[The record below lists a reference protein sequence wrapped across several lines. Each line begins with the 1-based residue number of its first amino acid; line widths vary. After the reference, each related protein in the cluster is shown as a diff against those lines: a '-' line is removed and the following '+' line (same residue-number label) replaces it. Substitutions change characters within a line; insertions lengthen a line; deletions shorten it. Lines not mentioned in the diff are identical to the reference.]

1 MKIFENKEIKRL
13 FILFFCILFFFI
25 IISIFTFNYL
35 NENLVSK
42 TNNIIENIILKIE
55 ERYPDINQEDIV
67 EILNTDIKSSLDTN
81 ILTRYGINDD
91 ISVLSSINQ
100 YKSMSVTIII
110 VLLIISNVVII
121 VIIYI
126 YLTYRKRKIDNLIT
140 YIDNI
145 QNNKY
150 LLDIEDNSEDELNSL
165 KNELYK
171 LTVMLKEKADDSKAQ
186 KEDVYRLLSDI
197 SHQLKTPLTSIQIL
211 LDNLNE
217 SKYMDEQ
224 TRRKFI
230 IEITKKVESMNW
242 LIIALLKLSKLDAN
256 AVEFKNERID
266 VCNMIKEVIENLS
279 IMAEIRNIEIMF
291 ESKDTIYIQADYN
304 WYKEAI
310 SNILKNAIEHAKHI
324 VTIKVTENK
333 VYTQI
338 EIKDDGVGINKKDM
352 KHIFDRFYKSQNS
365 DENSIGIGLSLS
377 KSIVEAQNGHI
388 YVDSKDGEYTKFII
402 RYIK

>member
-1 MKIFENKEIKRL
+1 
-13 FILFFCILFFFI
+13 
-25 IISIFTFNYL
+25 
-35 NENLVSK
+35 
-42 TNNIIENIILKIE
+42 
-55 ERYPDINQEDIV
+55 
-67 EILNTDIKSSLDTN
+67 
-81 ILTRYGINDD
+81 
-91 ISVLSSINQ
+91 
-100 YKSMSVTIII
+100 
-110 VLLIISNVVII
+110 
-121 VIIYI
+121 
-126 YLTYRKRKIDNLIT
+126 
-140 YIDNI
+140 
-145 QNNKY
+145 
-150 LLDIEDNSEDELNSL
+150 
-165 KNELYK
+165 
-171 LTVMLKEKADDSKAQ
+171 MLKEKADDSKAQ

-217 SKYMDEQ
+217 SKNMDEQ

-256 AVEFKNERID
+256 AVEFKKEKID
-266 VCNMIKEVIENLS
+266 VSNMIENVLENLS
-279 IMAEIRNIEIMF
+279 IMAEIRDIQVMF
-291 ESKDTIYIQADYN
+291 DSKDIVYIQADYN

-388 YVDSKDGEYTKFII
+388 YVDSKEGEYTKFIT

>member
-1 MKIFENKEIKRL
+1 MKIFENKQIKRL
-13 FILFFCILFFFI
+13 FILFFCVLFVCI
-25 IISIFTFNYL
+25 IITMLVFNNL
-35 NENLVSK
+35 NKSMVSK
-42 TNNIIENIILKIE
+42 TNSIVENIILKIE
-55 ERYPDINQEDIV
+55 EKYPDISQE
-67 EILNTDIKSSLDTN
+67 EIIEVLKNNTNYSNTN
-81 ILTRYGINDD
+81 MLAKYGINDD
-91 ISVLSSINQ
+91 ISILSSMNQ
-100 YKSMSVTIII
+100 YKNISIIMVVAILIVSNLVIMIII
-110 VLLIISNVVII
+110 L
-121 VIIYI
+121 I
-126 YLTYRKRKIDNLIT
+126 YLKERKRKIDNLIT

-145 QNNKY
+145 QSKKY
-150 LLDIEDNSEDELNSL
+150 LLDVEDNSEDELNSL

-186 KEDVYRLLSDI
+186 REDMYRLLSDI

-217 SKYMDEQ
+217 SKNMDEK
-224 TRRKFI
+224 TRKKFI
-230 IEITKKVESMNW
+230 IEITKKIESMNW

-256 AVEFKNERID
+256 TVEFKKEKID
-266 VCNMIKEVIENLS
+266 VSNMIENVVENLS
-279 IMAEIRNIEIMF
+279 IMAEIRDIQVMF
-291 ESKDTIYIQADYN
+291 DSKDIVYIQADYN

-310 SNILKNAIEHAKHI
+310 SNILKNAIEHARHN
-324 VTIKVTENK
+324 VTIKASENK

-338 EIKDDGVGINKKDM
+338 EIKDDGMGINKKDM

-377 KSIVEAQNGHI
+377 KSIIEAQNGHI

>member
-1 MKIFENKEIKRL
+1 MKIFENKQIKRL
-13 FILFFCILFFFI
+13 FILFFGVLFFCI
-25 IISIFTFNYL
+25 IITMLVFNNL
-35 NENLVSK
+35 NKSMVSK
-42 TNNIIENIILKIE
+42 TNSIVENIILKIE
-55 ERYPDINQEDIV
+55 EKYPDISQE
-67 EILNTDIKSSLDTN
+67 EIIEVLKNNTNYSNTN
-81 ILTRYGINDD
+81 ILAKYGINDD
-91 ISVLSSINQ
+91 ISIFSSMNQ
-100 YKSMSVTIII
+100 YKNISIIMVVAILIVSNLVIMIII
-110 VLLIISNVVII
+110 L
-121 VIIYI
+121 I
-126 YLTYRKRKIDNLIT
+126 YLKERKRKIDNLIT

-145 QNNKY
+145 QSKKY
-150 LLDIEDNSEDELNSL
+150 LLDVEDNSEDELNSL

-186 KEDVYRLLSDI
+186 REDMYRLLSDI

-217 SKYMDEQ
+217 SKNMDEK
-224 TRRKFI
+224 TRKKFI
-230 IEITKKVESMNW
+230 IEITKKIESMNW

-256 AVEFKNERID
+256 AVEFKKEKID
-266 VCNMIKEVIENLS
+266 VSNMIENVVENLS
-279 IMAEIRNIEIMF
+279 IMAEIRDIQVMF
-291 ESKDTIYIQADYN
+291 DNKDIVYIQADYN

-310 SNILKNAIEHAKHI
+310 SNILKNAIEHARHN
-324 VTIKVTENK
+324 VTIKASENK

-338 EIKDDGVGINKKDM
+338 EIKDDSIGINKKDM

-377 KSIVEAQNGHI
+377 KSIIEAQNGHI

>member
-1 MKIFENKEIKRL
+1 MKIFENKQIKRL
-13 FILFFCILFFFI
+13 FILFFCVLFVCI
-25 IISIFTFNYL
+25 IITMLVFNNL
-35 NENLVSK
+35 NKSMVSK
-42 TNNIIENIILKIE
+42 TNSIVENIILKIE
-55 ERYPDINQEDIV
+55 EKYPDISQE
-67 EILNTDIKSSLDTN
+67 EIIEVLKNNTNYSNTN
-81 ILTRYGINDD
+81 ILAKYGINDD
-91 ISVLSSINQ
+91 ISIFSSMNQ
-100 YKSMSVTIII
+100 YKNISIIMMVAILI
-110 VLLIISNVVII
+110 VSNVVIM
-121 VIIYI
+121 IIILI
-126 YLTYRKRKIDNLIT
+126 YLKERKRKIDNLIT

-145 QNNKY
+145 QSKKY
-150 LLDIEDNSEDELNSL
+150 LLDVEDNSEDELNSL

-186 KEDVYRLLSDI
+186 REDMYRLLSDI

-217 SKYMDEQ
+217 SKNMDEK
-224 TRRKFI
+224 TRKKFI
-230 IEITKKVESMNW
+230 IEITKKIESMNW

-256 AVEFKNERID
+256 AVEFKKEKID
-266 VCNMIKEVIENLS
+266 VSNMIENVVENLS
-279 IMAEIRNIEIMF
+279 IMAEIRDIQVMF
-291 ESKDTIYIQADYN
+291 DNKDIVYIQADYN

-310 SNILKNAIEHAKHI
+310 SNILKNAIEHARHN
-324 VTIKVTENK
+324 VTIKASENK

-338 EIKDDGVGINKKDM
+338 EIKDDGMGINKKDM

-377 KSIVEAQNGHI
+377 KSIIEAQNGHI

>member
-1 MKIFENKEIKRL
+1 MKIFENKQIKRL
-13 FILFFCILFFFI
+13 FILFFCVLFVCI
-25 IISIFTFNYL
+25 IITMLVFNNL
-35 NENLVSK
+35 NKSMVSK
-42 TNNIIENIILKIE
+42 TNSIVENIILKIE
-55 ERYPDINQEDIV
+55 EKYPDISQE
-67 EILNTDIKSSLDTN
+67 EIIEVLKNNTNYSNTN
-81 ILTRYGINDD
+81 MLAKYGINDD
-91 ISVLSSINQ
+91 VSILSSMNQ
-100 YKSMSVTIII
+100 YKNISIIMVVAILIVSNLVIMIII
-110 VLLIISNVVII
+110 L
-121 VIIYI
+121 I
-126 YLTYRKRKIDNLIT
+126 YLKERKRKIDNLIT

-145 QNNKY
+145 QSKKY
-150 LLDIEDNSEDELNSL
+150 LLDVEDNSEDELNSL

-171 LTVMLKEKADDSKAQ
+171 LTVMLKEKADDFKAQ
-186 KEDVYRLLSDI
+186 REDMYRLLSDI

-217 SKYMDEQ
+217 SKNMDEK
-224 TRRKFI
+224 TRKKFI
-230 IEITKKVESMNW
+230 IEITKKIESMNW

-256 AVEFKNERID
+256 AVEFKKEKID
-266 VCNMIKEVIENLS
+266 VSNMIENVVENLS
-279 IMAEIRNIEIMF
+279 IMAEIRDIQVMF
-291 ESKDTIYIQADYN
+291 DSKDIYIQADYN

-338 EIKDDGVGINKKDM
+338 EIKDDGDGINKKDM

-377 KSIVEAQNGHI
+377 KSIIEAQNGHI

>member
-1 MKIFENKEIKRL
+1 MKIFENKQIKRL
-13 FILFFCILFFFI
+13 FILFFGVLFFCI
-25 IISIFTFNYL
+25 IITMLVFNNL
-35 NENLVSK
+35 NKSMVSK
-42 TNNIIENIILKIE
+42 TNSIVENIILKIE
-55 ERYPDINQEDIV
+55 EKYPDISQE
-67 EILNTDIKSSLDTN
+67 EIIEVLKNNTNYSNTN
-81 ILTRYGINDD
+81 ILAKYGINDD
-91 ISVLSSINQ
+91 ISIFSSMNQ
-100 YKSMSVTIII
+100 YKNISIIMVVAILIVSNLVIMIII
-110 VLLIISNVVII
+110 L
-121 VIIYI
+121 I
-126 YLTYRKRKIDNLIT
+126 YLKERKRKIDNLIT

-145 QNNKY
+145 QSKKY
-150 LLDIEDNSEDELNSL
+150 LLDVEDNSEDELNSL

-186 KEDVYRLLSDI
+186 REDMYRLLSDI

-217 SKYMDEQ
+217 SKNMDEK
-224 TRRKFI
+224 TRKKFI
-230 IEITKKVESMNW
+230 IEITKKIESMNW

-256 AVEFKNERID
+256 AVEFKKEKID
-266 VCNMIKEVIENLS
+266 VSNMIENVVENLS
-279 IMAEIRNIEIMF
+279 IMAEIRDIQVMF
-291 ESKDTIYIQADYN
+291 DNKDIVYIQADYN

-310 SNILKNAIEHAKHI
+310 SNILKNAIEHARHN
-324 VTIKVTENK
+324 VTIKASENK

-338 EIKDDGVGINKKDM
+338 EIKDDGIGINKKDM

-377 KSIVEAQNGHI
+377 KSIIEAQNGHI

>member
-1 MKIFENKEIKRL
+1 MKIFENKQIKRL
-13 FILFFCILFFFI
+13 FILFFGVLFFCI
-25 IISIFTFNYL
+25 IITMLVFNNL
-35 NENLVSK
+35 NKSMVSK
-42 TNNIIENIILKIE
+42 TNSIVENIILKIE
-55 ERYPDINQEDIV
+55 EKYPDISQE
-67 EILNTDIKSSLDTN
+67 EIIEVLKNNTNYSNTN
-81 ILTRYGINDD
+81 ILAKYGINDD
-91 ISVLSSINQ
+91 ISIFSSMNQ
-100 YKSMSVTIII
+100 YKNISIIMVVAILIVSNLVIMIII
-110 VLLIISNVVII
+110 L
-121 VIIYI
+121 I
-126 YLTYRKRKIDNLIT
+126 YLKERKRKIDNLIT

-145 QNNKY
+145 QSKKY
-150 LLDIEDNSEDELNSL
+150 LLDVEDNSEDELNSL

-186 KEDVYRLLSDI
+186 REDMYRLLSDI

-217 SKYMDEQ
+217 SKNIDEK
-224 TRRKFI
+224 TRKKFI
-230 IEITKKVESMNW
+230 IEITKKIESMNW

-256 AVEFKNERID
+256 AVEFKKEKID
-266 VCNMIKEVIENLS
+266 VSNMIENVVENLS
-279 IMAEIRNIEIMF
+279 IMAEIRDIQVMF
-291 ESKDTIYIQADYN
+291 DNKDIVYIQADYN

-310 SNILKNAIEHAKHI
+310 SNILKNAIEHARHN
-324 VTIKVTENK
+324 VTIKASENK

-338 EIKDDGVGINKKDM
+338 EIKDDGIGINKKDM

-377 KSIVEAQNGHI
+377 KSIIEAQNGHI

>member
-1 MKIFENKEIKRL
+1 MKIFENKQIKRL
-13 FILFFCILFFFI
+13 FILFFCVLFVCI
-25 IISIFTFNYL
+25 IITMLVFNNL
-35 NENLVSK
+35 NKSMVSK
-42 TNNIIENIILKIE
+42 TNSIVENIILKIE
-55 ERYPDINQEDIV
+55 EKYPDISQE
-67 EILNTDIKSSLDTN
+67 EIIEVLKNNTNYSNTN
-81 ILTRYGINDD
+81 MLAKYGINDD
-91 ISVLSSINQ
+91 ISILSSMNQ
-100 YKSMSVTIII
+100 YKNISIIMVVAILIVSNLVIMIII
-110 VLLIISNVVII
+110 L
-121 VIIYI
+121 I
-126 YLTYRKRKIDNLIT
+126 YLKERKRKIDNLIT

-145 QNNKY
+145 QSKKY
-150 LLDIEDNSEDELNSL
+150 LLDVEDNSEDELNSL

-186 KEDVYRLLSDI
+186 REDMYRLLSDI

-217 SKYMDEQ
+217 SKNMDEK
-224 TRRKFI
+224 TRKKFI
-230 IEITKKVESMNW
+230 IEITKKIESMNW

-256 AVEFKNERID
+256 AVEFKKEKID
-266 VCNMIKEVIENLS
+266 VSNMIENVVENLS
-279 IMAEIRNIEIMF
+279 IMAEIRDIQVMF
-291 ESKDTIYIQADYN
+291 DNKDIVYIQADYN

-310 SNILKNAIEHAKHI
+310 SNILKNAIEHARHN
-324 VTIKVTENK
+324 VTIKASENK

-338 EIKDDGVGINKKDM
+338 EIKDDGIGINKKDM

-377 KSIVEAQNGHI
+377 KSIIEAQNGHI

>member
-67 EILNTDIKSSLDTN
+67 EILNTDIKSSSDTN

-171 LTVMLKEKADDSKAQ
+171 LIVMLKEKADDSKAQ

-217 SKYMDEQ
+217 SKNMDEK
-224 TRRKFI
+224 TRKKFI
-230 IEITKKVESMNW
+230 IEITKKIESMNW

-256 AVEFKNERID
+256 AVEFKKEKID
-266 VCNMIKEVIENLS
+266 VSNMIENVVENLS
-279 IMAEIRNIEIMF
+279 IMAEIRDIQVMF
-291 ESKDTIYIQADYN
+291 DSKDIYIQADYN

-310 SNILKNAIEHAKHI
+310 SNILKNAIEHARHN
-324 VTIKVTENK
+324 VTIKASENK

-338 EIKDDGVGINKKDM
+338 EIKDDGMGINKKDM

-377 KSIVEAQNGHI
+377 KSIIEAQNGHI

>member
-1 MKIFENKEIKRL
+1 MKIFENKQIKRL
-13 FILFFCILFFFI
+13 FILFFCVLFFCI
-25 IISIFTFNYL
+25 IIIMLVFNNL
-35 NENLVSK
+35 NKSMVSK
-42 TNNIIENIILKIE
+42 TNSIVENIILKIE
-55 ERYPDINQEDIV
+55 EKYPDISQE
-67 EILNTDIKSSLDTN
+67 EIIEVLKNNTNYSNTN
-81 ILTRYGINDD
+81 ILAKYGINDD
-91 ISVLSSINQ
+91 ISIFSSMNQ
-100 YKSMSVTIII
+100 YKNISIIMVVAILIVSNLVIMIII
-110 VLLIISNVVII
+110 L
-121 VIIYI
+121 I
-126 YLTYRKRKIDNLIT
+126 YLKERKRKIDNLIT

-145 QNNKY
+145 QSKKY
-150 LLDIEDNSEDELNSL
+150 LLDVEDNSEDELNSL

-186 KEDVYRLLSDI
+186 REDMYRLLSDI

-217 SKYMDEQ
+217 SKNMDEK
-224 TRRKFI
+224 TRKKFI
-230 IEITKKVESMNW
+230 IEITKKIESMNW

-256 AVEFKNERID
+256 AVEFKKEKID
-266 VCNMIKEVIENLS
+266 VSNMIENVVENLS
-279 IMAEIRNIEIMF
+279 IMAEIRDIQVMF
-291 ESKDTIYIQADYN
+291 DNKDIVYIQADYN

-310 SNILKNAIEHAKHI
+310 SNILKNAIEHARHN
-324 VTIKVTENK
+324 VTIKASENK

-338 EIKDDGVGINKKDM
+338 EIKDDGMGINKKDM

-377 KSIVEAQNGHI
+377 KSIIEAQNGHI

>member
-1 MKIFENKEIKRL
+1 MKIFENKQIKRL
-13 FILFFCILFFFI
+13 FILFFGVLFFCI
-25 IISIFTFNYL
+25 IITMLVFNNL
-35 NENLVSK
+35 NKSMVSK
-42 TNNIIENIILKIE
+42 TNSIVENIILKIE
-55 ERYPDINQEDIV
+55 EKYPDISQE
-67 EILNTDIKSSLDTN
+67 EIIEVLKNNTNYSNTN
-81 ILTRYGINDD
+81 ILEKYGINDD
-91 ISVLSSINQ
+91 ISILSSMNQ
-100 YKSMSVTIII
+100 YKNISIIMMVAILI
-110 VLLIISNVVII
+110 VSNVVIM
-121 VIIYI
+121 IIILI
-126 YLTYRKRKIDNLIT
+126 YLKERKRKIDNLIT

-145 QNNKY
+145 QSKKY
-150 LLDIEDNSEDELNSL
+150 LLDVEDNSEDELNSL

-186 KEDVYRLLSDI
+186 REDMYRLLSDI

-217 SKYMDEQ
+217 SKNMDEK
-224 TRRKFI
+224 TRKKFI
-230 IEITKKVESMNW
+230 IEITKKIESMNW

-256 AVEFKNERID
+256 AVEFKKEKID
-266 VCNMIKEVIENLS
+266 VSNMIENVVENLS
-279 IMAEIRNIEIMF
+279 IMAEIRDIQVMF
-291 ESKDTIYIQADYN
+291 DSKDIYIQADYN

-310 SNILKNAIEHAKHI
+310 SNILKNAIEHARHN
-324 VTIKVTENK
+324 VTIKASENK

-338 EIKDDGVGINKKDM
+338 EIKDDGMGINKKDM

-377 KSIVEAQNGHI
+377 KSIIEAQNGHI

>member
-1 MKIFENKEIKRL
+1 MKIFENKQIKRL
-13 FILFFCILFFFI
+13 FILFFCVLFVCI
-25 IISIFTFNYL
+25 IITMLVFNNL
-35 NENLVSK
+35 NKSMVSK
-42 TNNIIENIILKIE
+42 TNSIVENIILKIE
-55 ERYPDINQEDIV
+55 EKYPDISQE
-67 EILNTDIKSSLDTN
+67 EIIEVLKNNTNYSNTN
-81 ILTRYGINDD
+81 ILAKYGINDD
-91 ISVLSSINQ
+91 ISIFSSMNQ
-100 YKSMSVTIII
+100 YKNISIIMVVAILIVSNLVIMIII
-110 VLLIISNVVII
+110 L
-121 VIIYI
+121 I
-126 YLTYRKRKIDNLIT
+126 YLKERKRKIDNLIT

-145 QNNKY
+145 QSKKY
-150 LLDIEDNSEDELNSL
+150 LLDVEDNSEDELNSL

-186 KEDVYRLLSDI
+186 REDMYRLLSDI

-217 SKYMDEQ
+217 SKNMDEK
-224 TRRKFI
+224 TRKKFI
-230 IEITKKVESMNW
+230 IEITKKIESMNW

-256 AVEFKNERID
+256 AVEFKKEKID
-266 VCNMIKEVIENLS
+266 VSNMIENVVENLS
-279 IMAEIRNIEIMF
+279 IMAEIRDIQVMF
-291 ESKDTIYIQADYN
+291 DNKDIVYIQADYN

-310 SNILKNAIEHAKHI
+310 SNILKNAIEHARHN
-324 VTIKVTENK
+324 VTIKASENK

-338 EIKDDGVGINKKDM
+338 EIKDDGIGINKKDM

-377 KSIVEAQNGHI
+377 KSIIEAQNGHI

>member
-1 MKIFENKEIKRL
+1 MKIFENKQIKRL
-13 FILFFCILFFFI
+13 FILFFCVLFVCI
-25 IISIFTFNYL
+25 IITMLVFNNL
-35 NENLVSK
+35 NKSMVSK
-42 TNNIIENIILKIE
+42 TNSIVENIILKIE
-55 ERYPDINQEDIV
+55 EKYPDISQE
-67 EILNTDIKSSLDTN
+67 EIIEVLKNNTNYSNTN
-81 ILTRYGINDD
+81 ILAKYGINDD
-91 ISVLSSINQ
+91 ISILSSMNQ
-100 YKSMSVTIII
+100 YKNISIIMVVAILIVSNLVIMIII
-110 VLLIISNVVII
+110 L
-121 VIIYI
+121 I
-126 YLTYRKRKIDNLIT
+126 YLKERKRKIDNLIT

-145 QNNKY
+145 QSKKY
-150 LLDIEDNSEDELNSL
+150 LLDVEDNSEDELNSL

-186 KEDVYRLLSDI
+186 REDMYRLLSDI

-217 SKYMDEQ
+217 SKNMDEK
-224 TRRKFI
+224 TRKKFI
-230 IEITKKVESMNW
+230 IEITKKIESMNW

-256 AVEFKNERID
+256 AVEFKKEKID
-266 VCNMIKEVIENLS
+266 VSNMIENVVENLS
-279 IMAEIRNIEIMF
+279 IMAEIRDIQVMF
-291 ESKDTIYIQADYN
+291 DNKDIVYIQADYN

-310 SNILKNAIEHAKHI
+310 SNILKNAIEHARHN
-324 VTIKVTENK
+324 VTIKASENK

-338 EIKDDGVGINKKDM
+338 EIKDDGMGINKKDM

-377 KSIVEAQNGHI
+377 KSIIEAQNGHI

>member
-1 MKIFENKEIKRL
+1 MKIFENKQIKRL
-13 FILFFCILFFFI
+13 FILFFCVLFVCI
-25 IISIFTFNYL
+25 IITMLVFNNL
-35 NENLVSK
+35 NKSMVSK
-42 TNNIIENIILKIE
+42 TNSIVENIILKIE
-55 ERYPDINQEDIV
+55 EKYPDISQE
-67 EILNTDIKSSLDTN
+67 EIIEVLKNNTNYSNTN
-81 ILTRYGINDD
+81 MLAKYGINDD
-91 ISVLSSINQ
+91 VSILSSMNQ
-100 YKSMSVTIII
+100 YKNISIIMVVAILIVSNLVIMIII
-110 VLLIISNVVII
+110 L
-121 VIIYI
+121 I
-126 YLTYRKRKIDNLIT
+126 YLKERKRKIDNLIT

-145 QNNKY
+145 QSKKY
-150 LLDIEDNSEDELNSL
+150 LLDVEDNSEDELNSL

-186 KEDVYRLLSDI
+186 REDMYRLLSDI

-217 SKYMDEQ
+217 SKNMDEK
-224 TRRKFI
+224 TRKKFI
-230 IEITKKVESMNW
+230 IEITKKIESMNW

-256 AVEFKNERID
+256 AVEFKKEKID
-266 VCNMIKEVIENLS
+266 VSNMIENVVENLS
-279 IMAEIRNIEIMF
+279 IMAEIRDIQVMF
-291 ESKDTIYIQADYN
+291 DSKDIYIQADYN

-310 SNILKNAIEHAKHI
+310 SNILKNAIEHARHN
-324 VTIKVTENK
+324 VTIKASENK

-338 EIKDDGVGINKKDM
+338 EIKDDGMGINKKDM

-377 KSIVEAQNGHI
+377 KSIIEAQNGHI

>member
-1 MKIFENKEIKRL
+1 MKIFENKQIKRL
-13 FILFFCILFFFI
+13 FILFFGVLFFCI
-25 IISIFTFNYL
+25 IITMLVFNNL
-35 NENLVSK
+35 NKSMVSK
-42 TNNIIENIILKIE
+42 TNSIVENIILKIE
-55 ERYPDINQEDIV
+55 EKYPDISQE
-67 EILNTDIKSSLDTN
+67 EIIEVLKNNTNYSNTN
-81 ILTRYGINDD
+81 ILAKYGINDN
-91 ISVLSSINQ
+91 ISILSSMNQ
-100 YKSMSVTIII
+100 YKNISIIMMVAILI
-110 VLLIISNVVII
+110 VSNVVIM
-121 VIIYI
+121 IIILI
-126 YLTYRKRKIDNLIT
+126 YLKERKRKIDNLIT

-145 QNNKY
+145 QSKKY
-150 LLDIEDNSEDELNSL
+150 LLDVEDNSEDELNSL

-186 KEDVYRLLSDI
+186 REDMYRLLSDI

-217 SKYMDEQ
+217 SKNMDEK
-224 TRRKFI
+224 TRKKFI
-230 IEITKKVESMNW
+230 IEITKKIESMNW

-256 AVEFKNERID
+256 AVEFKKEKID
-266 VCNMIKEVIENLS
+266 VSNMIENVVENLS
-279 IMAEIRNIEIMF
+279 IMAEIRDIQVMF
-291 ESKDTIYIQADYN
+291 DSKDIYIQADYN

-310 SNILKNAIEHAKHI
+310 SNILKNAIEHARHN
-324 VTIKVTENK
+324 VTIKASENK

-338 EIKDDGVGINKKDM
+338 EIKDDGMGINKKDM

-377 KSIVEAQNGHI
+377 KSIIEAQNGHI

>member
-1 MKIFENKEIKRL
+1 MKIFENKQIKRL
-13 FILFFCILFFFI
+13 FILFFCVLFVCI
-25 IISIFTFNYL
+25 IITMLVFNNL
-35 NENLVSK
+35 NKSMVSK
-42 TNNIIENIILKIE
+42 TNSIVENIILKIE
-55 ERYPDINQEDIV
+55 EKYPDISQE
-67 EILNTDIKSSLDTN
+67 EIIEVLKNNTNYSNTN
-81 ILTRYGINDD
+81 MLAKYGINDD
-91 ISVLSSINQ
+91 ISILSSMNQ
-100 YKSMSVTIII
+100 YKNISIIMVVAILIVSNLVIMIII
-110 VLLIISNVVII
+110 L
-121 VIIYI
+121 I
-126 YLTYRKRKIDNLIT
+126 YLKERKRKIDNLIT

-145 QNNKY
+145 QSKKY
-150 LLDIEDNSEDELNSL
+150 LLDVEDNSEDELNSL

-186 KEDVYRLLSDI
+186 REDMYRLLSDI

-217 SKYMDEQ
+217 SKNMDEK
-224 TRRKFI
+224 TRKKFI
-230 IEITKKVESMNW
+230 IEITKKIESMNW

-256 AVEFKNERID
+256 AVEFKKEKID
-266 VCNMIKEVIENLS
+266 VSNMIENVVENLS
-279 IMAEIRNIEIMF
+279 IMAEIRDIQVMF
-291 ESKDTIYIQADYN
+291 DNKDIVYIQADYN

-310 SNILKNAIEHAKHI
+310 SNILKNAIEHARHN
-324 VTIKVTENK
+324 VTIKASENK

-338 EIKDDGVGINKKDM
+338 EIKDDGMGINKKDM

-377 KSIVEAQNGHI
+377 KSIIEAQNGHI

>member
-1 MKIFENKEIKRL
+1 MKIFENKQIKRL
-13 FILFFCILFFFI
+13 FILFFGVLFFCI
-25 IISIFTFNYL
+25 IITMLVFNNL
-35 NENLVSK
+35 NKSMVSK
-42 TNNIIENIILKIE
+42 TNSIVENIILKIE
-55 ERYPDINQEDIV
+55 EKYPDISQE
-67 EILNTDIKSSLDTN
+67 EIIEVLKNNTNYSNTN
-81 ILTRYGINDD
+81 ILAKYGINDD
-91 ISVLSSINQ
+91 ISILSSMNQ
-100 YKSMSVTIII
+100 YKNISIIMVVAILIVSNLVIMIII
-110 VLLIISNVVII
+110 L
-121 VIIYI
+121 I
-126 YLTYRKRKIDNLIT
+126 YLKERKRKIDNLIT

-145 QNNKY
+145 QSKKY
-150 LLDIEDNSEDELNSL
+150 LLDVEDNSEDELNSL

-186 KEDVYRLLSDI
+186 REDMYRLLSDI

-217 SKYMDEQ
+217 SKNMDEK
-224 TRRKFI
+224 TRKKFI
-230 IEITKKVESMNW
+230 IEITKKIESMNW

-256 AVEFKNERID
+256 AVEFKKEKID
-266 VCNMIKEVIENLS
+266 VSNMIENVVENLS
-279 IMAEIRNIEIMF
+279 IMAEIRDIQVMF
-291 ESKDTIYIQADYN
+291 DNKDIVYIQADYN

-310 SNILKNAIEHAKHI
+310 SNILKNAIEHARHN
-324 VTIKVTENK
+324 VTIKASENK

-338 EIKDDGVGINKKDM
+338 EIKDDGMGINKKDM

-377 KSIVEAQNGHI
+377 KSIIEAQNGHI

>member
-1 MKIFENKEIKRL
+1 MKIFENKQIKRL
-13 FILFFCILFFFI
+13 FILFFCVLFVCI
-25 IISIFTFNYL
+25 IITMLVFNNL
-35 NENLVSK
+35 NKSMVSK
-42 TNNIIENIILKIE
+42 TNSIVENIILKIE
-55 ERYPDINQEDIV
+55 EKYPDISQE
-67 EILNTDIKSSLDTN
+67 EIIEVLKNNTNYSNTN
-81 ILTRYGINDD
+81 MLAKYGINDD
-91 ISVLSSINQ
+91 ISILSSMNQ
-100 YKSMSVTIII
+100 YKNISIIMVVAILIVSNLVIMIII
-110 VLLIISNVVII
+110 L
-121 VIIYI
+121 I
-126 YLTYRKRKIDNLIT
+126 YLKERKRKIDNLIT

-145 QNNKY
+145 QSKKY
-150 LLDIEDNSEDELNSL
+150 LLDVEDNSEDELNSL

-186 KEDVYRLLSDI
+186 REDMYRLLSDI

-217 SKYMDEQ
+217 SKNMDEK
-224 TRRKFI
+224 TRKKFI
-230 IEITKKVESMNW
+230 IEITKKIESMNW

-256 AVEFKNERID
+256 AVEFKKEKID
-266 VCNMIKEVIENLS
+266 VSNMIENVVENLS
-279 IMAEIRNIEIMF
+279 IMAEIRDIQVMF
-291 ESKDTIYIQADYN
+291 DSKDIVYIQADYN

-310 SNILKNAIEHAKHI
+310 SNILKNAIEHARHN
-324 VTIKVTENK
+324 VTIKASENK

-338 EIKDDGVGINKKDM
+338 EIKDDGMGINKKDM

-377 KSIVEAQNGHI
+377 KSIIEAQNGHI

>member
-1 MKIFENKEIKRL
+1 MKIFENKQIKRL
-13 FILFFCILFFFI
+13 FILFFGVLFFCI
-25 IISIFTFNYL
+25 IITMLVFNNL
-35 NENLVSK
+35 NKSMVSK
-42 TNNIIENIILKIE
+42 TNSIVENIILKIE
-55 ERYPDINQEDIV
+55 EKYPDISQE
-67 EILNTDIKSSLDTN
+67 EIIEVLKNNTNYSNTN
-81 ILTRYGINDD
+81 ILAKYGINDD
-91 ISVLSSINQ
+91 ISILSSMNQ
-100 YKSMSVTIII
+100 YKNISIIMVVAILIVSNLVIMIII
-110 VLLIISNVVII
+110 L
-121 VIIYI
+121 I
-126 YLTYRKRKIDNLIT
+126 YLKERKRKIDNLIT

-145 QNNKY
+145 QSKKY
-150 LLDIEDNSEDELNSL
+150 LLDVEDNSEDELNSL

-186 KEDVYRLLSDI
+186 REDMYRLLSDI

-217 SKYMDEQ
+217 SKNMDEK
-224 TRRKFI
+224 TRKKFI
-230 IEITKKVESMNW
+230 IEITKKIESMNW

-256 AVEFKNERID
+256 AVEFKKEKID
-266 VCNMIKEVIENLS
+266 VSNMIENVVENLS
-279 IMAEIRNIEIMF
+279 IMAEIRDIQVMF
-291 ESKDTIYIQADYN
+291 DNKDIVYIQADYN

-310 SNILKNAIEHAKHI
+310 SNILKNAIEHARHN
-324 VTIKVTENK
+324 VTIKASENK

-338 EIKDDGVGINKKDM
+338 EIKDDGIGINKKDM

-377 KSIVEAQNGHI
+377 KSIIEAQNGHI

>member
-1 MKIFENKEIKRL
+1 MKIFENKQIKRL
-13 FILFFCILFFFI
+13 FILFFCVLFVCI
-25 IISIFTFNYL
+25 IITMLVFNNL
-35 NENLVSK
+35 NKSMVSK
-42 TNNIIENIILKIE
+42 TNSIVENIILKIE
-55 ERYPDINQEDIV
+55 EKYPDISQE
-67 EILNTDIKSSLDTN
+67 EIIEVLKNNTNYSNTN
-81 ILTRYGINDD
+81 ILAKYGINDD
-91 ISVLSSINQ
+91 ISILSSMNQ
-100 YKSMSVTIII
+100 YKNISIIMMVAILI
-110 VLLIISNVVII
+110 VSNVVIM
-121 VIIYI
+121 IIILI
-126 YLTYRKRKIDNLIT
+126 YLKERKRKIDNLIT

-145 QNNKY
+145 QSKKY
-150 LLDIEDNSEDELNSL
+150 LLDVEDNSEDELNSL

-217 SKYMDEQ
+217 SKNMDEQ

-256 AVEFKNERID
+256 AVEFKKEKID
-266 VCNMIKEVIENLS
+266 VSNMIENVLENLS
-279 IMAEIRNIEIMF
+279 IMAEIRDIQVMF
-291 ESKDTIYIQADYN
+291 DSKDIVYIQADYN

-338 EIKDDGVGINKKDM
+338 EIKDDGDGINKKDM

-388 YVDSKDGEYTKFII
+388 YVDSKEGEYTKFII

>member
-1 MKIFENKEIKRL
+1 MKIFENKQIKRL
-13 FILFFCILFFFI
+13 FILFFCVLFFCI
-25 IISIFTFNYL
+25 IITMLVFNNL
-35 NENLVSK
+35 NKSMVSK
-42 TNNIIENIILKIE
+42 TNSIVENIILKIE
-55 ERYPDINQEDIV
+55 EKYPDISQE
-67 EILNTDIKSSLDTN
+67 EIIEVLKNNTNYSNTN
-81 ILTRYGINDD
+81 ILAKYGINDD
-91 ISVLSSINQ
+91 ISIFSSMNQ
-100 YKSMSVTIII
+100 YKNISIIMVVAILIVSNLVIMIII
-110 VLLIISNVVII
+110 L
-121 VIIYI
+121 I
-126 YLTYRKRKIDNLIT
+126 YLKERKRKIDNLIT

-145 QNNKY
+145 QSKKY
-150 LLDIEDNSEDELNSL
+150 LLDVEDNSEDELNSL

-186 KEDVYRLLSDI
+186 REDMYRLLSDI

-217 SKYMDEQ
+217 SKNMDEK
-224 TRRKFI
+224 TRKKFI
-230 IEITKKVESMNW
+230 IEITKKIESMNW

-256 AVEFKNERID
+256 AVEFKKEKID
-266 VCNMIKEVIENLS
+266 VSNMIENVVENLS
-279 IMAEIRNIEIMF
+279 IMAEIRDIQVMF
-291 ESKDTIYIQADYN
+291 DNKDIVYIQADYN

-310 SNILKNAIEHAKHI
+310 SNILKNAIEHARHN
-324 VTIKVTENK
+324 VTIKASENK

-338 EIKDDGVGINKKDM
+338 EIKDDGIGINKKDM

-377 KSIVEAQNGHI
+377 KSIIEAQNGHI

>member
-1 MKIFENKEIKRL
+1 MKIFENKQIKRL
-13 FILFFCILFFFI
+13 FILFFCVLFFCI
-25 IISIFTFNYL
+25 IIIMLVFNNL
-35 NENLVSK
+35 NKSMVSK
-42 TNNIIENIILKIE
+42 TNSIVENIILKIE
-55 ERYPDINQEDIV
+55 EKYPDINQE
-67 EILNTDIKSSLDTN
+67 EIIEVLKNNTNYSNTN
-81 ILTRYGINDD
+81 MLAKYGINDD
-91 ISVLSSINQ
+91 ISILSSMNQ
-100 YKSMSVTIII
+100 YKNISIIMVVAILIVSNLVIMIII
-110 VLLIISNVVII
+110 L
-121 VIIYI
+121 I
-126 YLTYRKRKIDNLIT
+126 YLKERKRKIDNLIT

-145 QNNKY
+145 QSKKY
-150 LLDIEDNSEDELNSL
+150 LLDVEDNSEDELNSL

-186 KEDVYRLLSDI
+186 REDMYRLLSDI

-217 SKYMDEQ
+217 SKNMDEK
-224 TRRKFI
+224 TRKKFI
-230 IEITKKVESMNW
+230 IEITKKIESMNW

-256 AVEFKNERID
+256 AVEFKKEKID
-266 VCNMIKEVIENLS
+266 VSNMIENVVENLS
-279 IMAEIRNIEIMF
+279 IMAEIRDIQVMF
-291 ESKDTIYIQADYN
+291 DNKDIVYIQADYN

-310 SNILKNAIEHAKHI
+310 SNILKNAIEHARHN
-324 VTIKVTENK
+324 VTIKASENK

-338 EIKDDGVGINKKDM
+338 EIKDDGMGINKKDM

-377 KSIVEAQNGHI
+377 KSIIEAQNGHI

>member
-1 MKIFENKEIKRL
+1 MKIFENKQIKRL
-13 FILFFCILFFFI
+13 FILFFGVLFFCI
-25 IISIFTFNYL
+25 IITMLVFNNL
-35 NENLVSK
+35 NKSMVSK
-42 TNNIIENIILKIE
+42 TNSIVENIILKIE
-55 ERYPDINQEDIV
+55 EKYPDISQE
-67 EILNTDIKSSLDTN
+67 EIIEVLKNNTNYSNTN
-81 ILTRYGINDD
+81 ILAKYGINDD
-91 ISVLSSINQ
+91 ISIFSSMNQ
-100 YKSMSVTIII
+100 YKNISIIMVVAILIVSNLVIMIII
-110 VLLIISNVVII
+110 L
-121 VIIYI
+121 I
-126 YLTYRKRKIDNLIT
+126 YLKERKSKIDNLIT

-145 QNNKY
+145 QSKKY
-150 LLDIEDNSEDELNSL
+150 LLDVEDNSEDELNSL

-186 KEDVYRLLSDI
+186 REDMYRLLSDI

-217 SKYMDEQ
+217 SKNMDEK
-224 TRRKFI
+224 TRKKFI
-230 IEITKKVESMNW
+230 IEITKKIESMNW

-256 AVEFKNERID
+256 AVEFKKEKID
-266 VCNMIKEVIENLS
+266 VSNMIENVVENLS
-279 IMAEIRNIEIMF
+279 IMAEIRDIQVMF
-291 ESKDTIYIQADYN
+291 DNKDIVYIQADYN

-310 SNILKNAIEHAKHI
+310 SNILKNAIEHARHN
-324 VTIKVTENK
+324 VTIKASENK

-338 EIKDDGVGINKKDM
+338 EIKDDGMGINKKDM

-377 KSIVEAQNGHI
+377 KSIIEAQNGHI

>member
-1 MKIFENKEIKRL
+1 MKIFENKQIKRL
-13 FILFFCILFFFI
+13 FILFFGVLFFCI
-25 IISIFTFNYL
+25 IITMLVFNNL
-35 NENLVSK
+35 NKSMVSK
-42 TNNIIENIILKIE
+42 TNSIVENIILKIE
-55 ERYPDINQEDIV
+55 EKYPDISQE
-67 EILNTDIKSSLDTN
+67 EIIEVLKNNTNYSNTN
-81 ILTRYGINDD
+81 ILAKYGINDD
-91 ISVLSSINQ
+91 ISIFSSMNQ
-100 YKSMSVTIII
+100 YKNISIIMVVAILIVSNLVIMIII
-110 VLLIISNVVII
+110 L
-121 VIIYI
+121 I
-126 YLTYRKRKIDNLIT
+126 YLKERKRKIDNLIT

-145 QNNKY
+145 QSKKY
-150 LLDIEDNSEDELNSL
+150 LLDVEDNSEDELNSL

-186 KEDVYRLLSDI
+186 REDMYRLLSDI

-217 SKYMDEQ
+217 SKNMDEK
-224 TRRKFI
+224 TRKKFI
-230 IEITKKVESMNW
+230 IEITKKIESMNW

-256 AVEFKNERID
+256 AVEFKKEKID
-266 VCNMIKEVIENLS
+266 VSNMIENVVENLS
-279 IMAEIRNIEIMF
+279 IMAEIRDIQVMF
-291 ESKDTIYIQADYN
+291 DSKDIVYIQADYN

-310 SNILKNAIEHAKHI
+310 SNILKNAIEHARHN
-324 VTIKVTENK
+324 VTIKASENK

-338 EIKDDGVGINKKDM
+338 EIKDDGIGINKKDM

-377 KSIVEAQNGHI
+377 KSIIEAQNGHI

>member
-1 MKIFENKEIKRL
+1 MKIFENKQIKRL
-13 FILFFCILFFFI
+13 FILFFCVLFVCI
-25 IISIFTFNYL
+25 IITMLVFNNL
-35 NENLVSK
+35 NKSMVSK
-42 TNNIIENIILKIE
+42 TNSIVENIILKIE
-55 ERYPDINQEDIV
+55 EKYPDISQE
-67 EILNTDIKSSLDTN
+67 EIIEVLKNNTNYSNTN
-81 ILTRYGINDD
+81 ILAKYGINDD
-91 ISVLSSINQ
+91 ISILSSMNQ
-100 YKSMSVTIII
+100 YKNISIIMMVAILI
-110 VLLIISNVVII
+110 VSNVVIM
-121 VIIYI
+121 IIILI
-126 YLTYRKRKIDNLIT
+126 YLKERKRKIDNLIT

-145 QNNKY
+145 QSKKY
-150 LLDIEDNSEDELNSL
+150 LLDVEDNSEDELNSL

-186 KEDVYRLLSDI
+186 REDMYRLLSDI

-217 SKYMDEQ
+217 SKNMDEK
-224 TRRKFI
+224 TRKKFI
-230 IEITKKVESMNW
+230 IEITKKIESMNW

-256 AVEFKNERID
+256 AVEFKKEKID
-266 VCNMIKEVIENLS
+266 VSNMIENVVENLS
-279 IMAEIRNIEIMF
+279 IMAEIRDIQVMF
-291 ESKDTIYIQADYN
+291 DNKDIVYIQADYN

-310 SNILKNAIEHAKHI
+310 SNILKNAIEHARHN
-324 VTIKVTENK
+324 VTIKASENK

-338 EIKDDGVGINKKDM
+338 EIKDDGMGINKKDM

-377 KSIVEAQNGHI
+377 KSIIEAQNGHI

>member
-91 ISVLSSINQ
+91 ISVLSYINK

-171 LTVMLKEKADDSKAQ
+171 LTVMLKEKADDFKAQ
-186 KEDVYRLLSDI
+186 REDMYRLLSDI

-217 SKYMDEQ
+217 SKNMDEK
-224 TRRKFI
+224 TRKKFI
-230 IEITKKVESMNW
+230 IEITKKIESMNW

-256 AVEFKNERID
+256 AVEFKKEKID
-266 VCNMIKEVIENLS
+266 VSNMIENVVENLS
-279 IMAEIRNIEIMF
+279 IMAEIRDIQVMF
-291 ESKDTIYIQADYN
+291 DSKDIYIQADYN

-310 SNILKNAIEHAKHI
+310 SNILKNAIEHARHN
-324 VTIKVTENK
+324 VTIKASENK

-338 EIKDDGVGINKKDM
+338 EIKDDGMGINKKDM

>member
-1 MKIFENKEIKRL
+1 
-13 FILFFCILFFFI
+13 
-25 IISIFTFNYL
+25 
-35 NENLVSK
+35 
-42 TNNIIENIILKIE
+42 
-55 ERYPDINQEDIV
+55 
-67 EILNTDIKSSLDTN
+67 
-81 ILTRYGINDD
+81 
-91 ISVLSSINQ
+91 
-100 YKSMSVTIII
+100 
-110 VLLIISNVVII
+110 
-121 VIIYI
+121 
-126 YLTYRKRKIDNLIT
+126 
-140 YIDNI
+140 
-145 QNNKY
+145 
-150 LLDIEDNSEDELNSL
+150 
-165 KNELYK
+165 
-171 LTVMLKEKADDSKAQ
+171 
-186 KEDVYRLLSDI
+186 
-197 SHQLKTPLTSIQIL
+197 
-211 LDNLNE
+211 
-217 SKYMDEQ
+217 MDEQ

-266 VCNMIKEVIENLS
+266 VCNMIKEIVENLS

>member
-1 MKIFENKEIKRL
+1 MKIFENKQIKRL
-13 FILFFCILFFFI
+13 FILFFGVLFFCI
-25 IISIFTFNYL
+25 IITMLVFNNL
-35 NENLVSK
+35 NKSMVSK
-42 TNNIIENIILKIE
+42 TNSIVENIILKIE
-55 ERYPDINQEDIV
+55 EKYPDISQE
-67 EILNTDIKSSLDTN
+67 EIIEVLKNNTNYSNTN
-81 ILTRYGINDD
+81 ILAKYGINDD
-91 ISVLSSINQ
+91 ISIFSSMNQ
-100 YKSMSVTIII
+100 YKNISIIMVVAILIVSNLVIMIII
-110 VLLIISNVVII
+110 L
-121 VIIYI
+121 I
-126 YLTYRKRKIDNLIT
+126 YLKERKRKIDNLIT

-145 QNNKY
+145 QSKKY
-150 LLDIEDNSEDELNSL
+150 LLDVEDNSEDELNSL

-186 KEDVYRLLSDI
+186 REDMYRLLSDI

-217 SKYMDEQ
+217 SKNMDEK
-224 TRRKFI
+224 TRKKFI
-230 IEITKKVESMNW
+230 IEITKKIESMNW

-256 AVEFKNERID
+256 AVEFKKEKI
-266 VCNMIKEVIENLS
+266 VVSNMIENVVENLS
-279 IMAEIRNIEIMF
+279 IMAEIRDIQVMF
-291 ESKDTIYIQADYN
+291 DNKDIVYIQADYN

-310 SNILKNAIEHAKHI
+310 SNILKNAIEHARHN
-324 VTIKVTENK
+324 VTIKASENK

-338 EIKDDGVGINKKDM
+338 EIKDDGIGINKKDM

-377 KSIVEAQNGHI
+377 KSIIEAQNGHI

>member
-1 MKIFENKEIKRL
+1 MKIFENKQIKRL
-13 FILFFCILFFFI
+13 FILFFGVLFFCI
-25 IISIFTFNYL
+25 IITMLVFNNL
-35 NENLVSK
+35 NKSMVSK
-42 TNNIIENIILKIE
+42 TNSIVENIILKIE
-55 ERYPDINQEDIV
+55 EKYPDISQE
-67 EILNTDIKSSLDTN
+67 EIIEVLKNNTNYSNTN
-81 ILTRYGINDD
+81 ILAKYGINDD
-91 ISVLSSINQ
+91 ISILSSMNQ
-100 YKSMSVTIII
+100 YKNISIIMMVAILI
-110 VLLIISNVVII
+110 VSNVVIM
-121 VIIYI
+121 IIILI
-126 YLTYRKRKIDNLIT
+126 YLKERKRKIDNLIT

-145 QNNKY
+145 QSKKY
-150 LLDIEDNSEDELNSL
+150 LLDVEDNSEDELNSL

-186 KEDVYRLLSDI
+186 REDMYRLLSDI

-217 SKYMDEQ
+217 SKNMDEK
-224 TRRKFI
+224 TRKKFI
-230 IEITKKVESMNW
+230 IEITKKIESMNW

-256 AVEFKNERID
+256 AVEFKKEKID
-266 VCNMIKEVIENLS
+266 VSNMIENVVENLS
-279 IMAEIRNIEIMF
+279 IMAEIRDIQVMF
-291 ESKDTIYIQADYN
+291 DNKDIVYIQADYN

-310 SNILKNAIEHAKHI
+310 SNILKNAIEHARHN
-324 VTIKVTENK
+324 VTIKASENK

-338 EIKDDGVGINKKDM
+338 EIKDDGMGINKKDM

-377 KSIVEAQNGHI
+377 KSIIEAQNGHI

>member
-1 MKIFENKEIKRL
+1 MKIFENKQIKRL
-13 FILFFCILFFFI
+13 FILFFCVLFVCI
-25 IISIFTFNYL
+25 IITMLVFNNL
-35 NENLVSK
+35 NKSMVSK
-42 TNNIIENIILKIE
+42 TNSIVENIILKIE
-55 ERYPDINQEDIV
+55 EKYPDISQE
-67 EILNTDIKSSLDTN
+67 EIIEVLKNNTNYSNTN
-81 ILTRYGINDD
+81 ILAKYGINDD
-91 ISVLSSINQ
+91 ISILSSMNQ
-100 YKSMSVTIII
+100 YKNISIIMMVAILI
-110 VLLIISNVVII
+110 VSNVVIM
-121 VIIYI
+121 IIILI
-126 YLTYRKRKIDNLIT
+126 YLKERKRKIDNLIT

-145 QNNKY
+145 QSKKY
-150 LLDIEDNSEDELNSL
+150 LLDVEDNSEDELNSL

-186 KEDVYRLLSDI
+186 REDMYRLLSDI

-217 SKYMDEQ
+217 SKNMDEK
-224 TRRKFI
+224 TRKKFI
-230 IEITKKVESMNW
+230 IEITKKIESMNW

-256 AVEFKNERID
+256 AVEFKKEKID
-266 VCNMIKEVIENLS
+266 VSNMIENVVENLS
-279 IMAEIRNIEIMF
+279 IMAEIRDIQVMF
-291 ESKDTIYIQADYN
+291 DSKDIVYIQADYN

-310 SNILKNAIEHAKHI
+310 SNILKNAIEHARHN
-324 VTIKVTENK
+324 VTIKASENK

-338 EIKDDGVGINKKDM
+338 EIKDDGMGINKKDM

-377 KSIVEAQNGHI
+377 KSIIEAQNGHI

>member
-1 MKIFENKEIKRL
+1 MKIFENKQIKRL
-13 FILFFCILFFFI
+13 FILFFCVLFVCI
-25 IISIFTFNYL
+25 IITMLVFNNL
-35 NENLVSK
+35 NKSMVSK
-42 TNNIIENIILKIE
+42 TNSIVENIILKIE
-55 ERYPDINQEDIV
+55 EKYPDISQE
-67 EILNTDIKSSLDTN
+67 EIIEVLKNNTNYSNTN
-81 ILTRYGINDD
+81 ILAKYGINDD
-91 ISVLSSINQ
+91 ISILSSMNQ
-100 YKSMSVTIII
+100 YKNISIIMMVAILI
-110 VLLIISNVVII
+110 VSNVVIM
-121 VIIYI
+121 IIILI
-126 YLTYRKRKIDNLIT
+126 YLKERKRKIDNLIT

-145 QNNKY
+145 QSKKY
-150 LLDIEDNSEDELNSL
+150 LLDVEDNSEDELNSL

-186 KEDVYRLLSDI
+186 REDMYRLLSDI

-217 SKYMDEQ
+217 SKNMDEK
-224 TRRKFI
+224 TRKKFI
-230 IEITKKVESMNW
+230 IEITKKIESMNW

-256 AVEFKNERID
+256 AVEFKKEKID
-266 VCNMIKEVIENLS
+266 VSNMIENVVENLS
-279 IMAEIRNIEIMF
+279 IMAEIRDIQVMF
-291 ESKDTIYIQADYN
+291 DNKDIVYIQADYN

-310 SNILKNAIEHAKHI
+310 SNILKNAIEHARHN
-324 VTIKVTENK
+324 VTIKASENK

-338 EIKDDGVGINKKDM
+338 EIKDDGIGINKKDM

-377 KSIVEAQNGHI
+377 KSIIEAQNGHI

>member
-1 MKIFENKEIKRL
+1 MKIFENKQIKRL
-13 FILFFCILFFFI
+13 FILFFCVLFVCI
-25 IISIFTFNYL
+25 IITMLVFNNL
-35 NENLVSK
+35 NKSMVSK
-42 TNNIIENIILKIE
+42 TNSIVENIILKIE
-55 ERYPDINQEDIV
+55 EKYPDISQE
-67 EILNTDIKSSLDTN
+67 EIIEVLKNNTNYSNTN
-81 ILTRYGINDD
+81 ILAKYGINDD
-91 ISVLSSINQ
+91 ISILSSMNQ
-100 YKSMSVTIII
+100 YKNISIIMMVAILI
-110 VLLIISNVVII
+110 VSNVVIM
-121 VIIYI
+121 IIILI
-126 YLTYRKRKIDNLIT
+126 YLKERKRKIDNLIT

-145 QNNKY
+145 QSKKY
-150 LLDIEDNSEDELNSL
+150 LLDVEDNSEDELNSL

-186 KEDVYRLLSDI
+186 REDMYRLLSDI

-217 SKYMDEQ
+217 SKNMDEK
-224 TRRKFI
+224 TRKKFI
-230 IEITKKVESMNW
+230 IEITKKIESMNW

-256 AVEFKNERID
+256 AVEFKKEKID
-266 VCNMIKEVIENLS
+266 VSNMIENVVENLS
-279 IMAEIRNIEIMF
+279 IMAEIRDIQVMF
-291 ESKDTIYIQADYN
+291 DSKDIYIQADYN

-310 SNILKNAIEHAKHI
+310 SNILKNAIEHARHN
-324 VTIKVTENK
+324 VTIKASENK

-338 EIKDDGVGINKKDM
+338 EIKDDGMGINKKDM

-377 KSIVEAQNGHI
+377 KSIIEAQNGHI

>member
-1 MKIFENKEIKRL
+1 MKIFENKQIKRL
-13 FILFFCILFFFI
+13 FILFFCVLFVCI
-25 IISIFTFNYL
+25 IITMLVFNNL
-35 NENLVSK
+35 NKSMVSK
-42 TNNIIENIILKIE
+42 TNSIVENIILKIE
-55 ERYPDINQEDIV
+55 EKYPDISQE
-67 EILNTDIKSSLDTN
+67 EIIEVLKNNTNYSNTN
-81 ILTRYGINDD
+81 MLAKYGINDD
-91 ISVLSSINQ
+91 VSILSSMNQ
-100 YKSMSVTIII
+100 YKNISIIMVVAILIVSNLVIMIII
-110 VLLIISNVVII
+110 L
-121 VIIYI
+121 I
-126 YLTYRKRKIDNLIT
+126 YLKERKRKIDNLIT

-145 QNNKY
+145 QSKKY
-150 LLDIEDNSEDELNSL
+150 LLDVEDNSEDELNSL

-171 LTVMLKEKADDSKAQ
+171 LTVMLKEKADDFKAQ
-186 KEDVYRLLSDI
+186 REDMYRLLSDI

-217 SKYMDEQ
+217 SKNMDEK
-224 TRRKFI
+224 TRKKFI
-230 IEITKKVESMNW
+230 IEITKKIESMNW

-256 AVEFKNERID
+256 AVEFKKEKID
-266 VCNMIKEVIENLS
+266 VSNMIENVVENLS
-279 IMAEIRNIEIMF
+279 IMAEIRDIQVMF
-291 ESKDTIYIQADYN
+291 DSKDIYIQADYN

-377 KSIVEAQNGHI
+377 KSIIEAQNGHI

>member
-91 ISVLSSINQ
+91 ISVLSYINK

-217 SKYMDEQ
+217 SKNMDEK
-224 TRRKFI
+224 TRKKFI
-230 IEITKKVESMNW
+230 IEITKKIESMNW

-256 AVEFKNERID
+256 AVEFKKEKID
-266 VCNMIKEVIENLS
+266 VSNMIENVVENLS
-279 IMAEIRNIEIMF
+279 IMAEIRDIQVMF
-291 ESKDTIYIQADYN
+291 DSKDIYIQADYN

-310 SNILKNAIEHAKHI
+310 SNILKNAIEHARHN
-324 VTIKVTENK
+324 VTIKASENK

-338 EIKDDGVGINKKDM
+338 EIKDDGMGINKKDM

-388 YVDSKDGEYTKFII
+388 YVDSKEGEYTKFIT